1 MLSFYSSVQSLSLV
15 WLFET
20 PWTTVCQASLSINNP
35 QSLPKLMFIESVMP
49 SNHLI
54 LCCPLLLLPSIQ
66 ISQLFASVGQNIGV
80 SSSTLLLPVD
90 TQDWFPLG
98 WTDWMSLKSKRLSR
112 VFSNTTVEFR
122 LKLKKVRK
130 TTRPFRYNLYQ
141 IPYNFAVEVRNRF
154 RGLDLID
161 RVPDELGTEVRDI
174 VQETGIKTILMEKKC
189 INKNGCLRR
198 PYK

>member
-1 MLSFYSSVQSLSLV
+1 MLSFYSSVQSLSRV

-20 PWTTVCQASLSINNP
+20 PWTTVCQAPLSINNP

-54 LCCPLLLLPSIQ
+54 LCRPLLLLPSIQ
-66 ISQLFASVGQNIGV
+66 ISQLFTSGGQNIGV
-80 SSSTLLLPVD
+80 SSSTSLLPVN

-130 TTRPFRYNLYQ
+130 TTRPFRYDLYQ
-141 IPYNFAVEVRNRF
+141 IPYNFAVEVRNR
-154 RGLDLID
+154 L
-161 RVPDELGTEVRDI
+161 RD
-174 VQETGIKTILMEKKC
+174 
-189 INKNGCLRR
+189 
-198 PYK
+198 